1 MSDIANQ
8 QYLLGN
14 QYQNAEKLNVRI
26 QLHQRFSQNKY
37 DWHRWIFDHLA
48 FTPGAKVL
56 ELGCGPAHLWQRNLD
71 RLPSDSSITL
81 SDFSTGMLD
90 EARQTLA
97 KSSYPFTFQV
107 IDAQAIPLPDQ
118 SLDMVIANHMLY
130 HVPDRQ
136 KALAE
141 IQRVL
146 KPTGRF
152 YAATN
157 GHDNLKEIRELF
169 HQVAGNYLW
178 GEQGQLTFHLEM
190 GEEELRQH
198 FASVEVIRNED
209 QLVVTEAEPL
219 IDYIL
224 SGSAGKDLTDE
235 QKATLAEIIERQIA
249 TQGAVRI
256 QKVAGLF
263 VAHG

>member
-8 QYLLGN
+8 QYLLDS
-14 QYQNAEKLNVRI
+14 QYQNAEKLNARI

-37 DWHRWIFDHLA
+37 DWQCWVFDHLA
-48 FTPGAKVL
+48 FTPGGTVL

-71 RLPSDSSITL
+71 RLPKDCTITL
-81 SDFSTGMLD
+81 SDFSSGMLD
-90 EARQTLA
+90 EAQQTLA
-97 KSSYPFTFQV
+97 ESSYPFTFQV

-130 HVPDRQ
+130 HVPNRQ
-136 KALAE
+136 KALTE
-141 IQRVL
+141 IRRVL

-157 GHDNLKEIRELF
+157 GRDNLKEIRDLF
-169 HQVAGNYLW
+169 KGVTGTYLW
-178 GEQGQLTFHLEM
+178 GEQGQLGFNLEM
-190 GEEELRQH
+190 GEQELRQY
-198 FASVEVIRNED
+198 FASVEIIRNED

-219 IDYIL
+219 MTYIL
-224 SGSAGKDLTDE
+224 SGSAGKDLAAE
-235 QKATLAEIIERQIA
+235 QKALLGEIVENQIA

-256 QKVAGLF
+256 QKVSGLF
-263 VAHG
+263 VAHS

>member
-8 QYLLGN
+8 QYLLSG

-37 DWHRWIFDHLA
+37 DWQRWVFDQLA
-48 FTPGAKVL
+48 FTPGGAVL
-56 ELGCGPAHLWQRNLD
+56 ELGCGPAYLWQRNLD
-71 RLPSDSSITL
+71 RLPIDGTITL

-97 KSSYPFTFQV
+97 ESSYPFNFQI

-118 SLDMVIANHMLY
+118 SLDIVIANHMLY

-141 IQRVL
+141 IRRVL

-157 GHDNLKEIRELF
+157 GRDNLFEIRELF
-169 HQVAGNYLW
+169 HHVAGNYLW
-178 GEQGQLTFHLEM
+178 GEQGQLAFHLES
-190 GEEELRQH
+190 GEQELHQH
-198 FASVEVIRNED
+198 FGTVEIIHNDD
-209 QLVVTEAEPL
+209 QLVVTEAQPL
-219 IDYIL
+219 IDYML

-235 QKATLAEIIERQIA
+235 QKAQLAEVIEYQIA
-249 TQGAVRI
+249 TQGAIHI
-256 QKVAGLF
+256 QKISGLF
-263 VAHG
+263 VAH